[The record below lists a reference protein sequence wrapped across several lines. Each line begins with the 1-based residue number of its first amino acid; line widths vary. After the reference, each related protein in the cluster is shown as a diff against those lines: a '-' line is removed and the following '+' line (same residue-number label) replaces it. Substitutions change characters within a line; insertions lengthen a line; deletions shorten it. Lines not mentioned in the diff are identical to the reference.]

1 MEGFMNLPRFFLP
14 DLVAGT
20 SQELSAEESHHLARV
35 LRLKE
40 GEVVEVFNGKG
51 SHAQAH
57 IESVHKSAV
66 RLKTET
72 LTTQVRARKVQLNVA
87 TSLPKGDRQKWLV
100 EKLTELGADLLIPL
114 ETERGVA
121 QPTDNALERLER
133 VALEACKQSRNDFL
147 LQIAP
152 PMTLAQL
159 TNSAH
164 ACSSAVL
171 LLAHPYPVMIQSSP
185 RANTSDCREKNTVP
199 KSAPAVCGSR
209 SLQQWVTEPLPT
221 DVFVAIGPEGGF
233 TDEEVELAVAKGW
246 KPWMLTSNILRVE
259 TAVMMAAILLMDFFP
274 AECFPPASEKSAL

>member
-1 MEGFMNLPRFFLP
+1 MDGFMNLPRFFLP
-14 DLVAGT
+14 DLAVGT

-40 GEVVEVFNGKG
+40 GEIVEVFNGIG
-51 SHAQAH
+51 AHAQARV
-57 IESVHKSAV
+57 ESVHKSSV

-72 LTTQVRARKVQLNVA
+72 VTTQVRERKVRLNVA

-100 EKLTELGADLLIPL
+100 EKLTELGADRLIPL

-147 LQIAP
+147 LQIVP
-152 PMTLAQL
+152 PMTLAEL
-159 TNSAH
+159 TISALSNS
-164 ACSSAVL
+164 STEL
-171 LLAHPYPVMIQSSP
+171 LLAHPYPLSVQPSTSAP
-185 RANTSDCREKNTVP
+185 ASDCRGKSFVP
-199 KSAPAVCGSR
+199 GTAPAVCGSR
-209 SLQQWVTEPLPT
+209 SLQQWLEEPLPA

-233 TDEEVELAVAKGW
+233 TDAEVELAVAKGW
-246 KPWMLTSNILRVE
+246 KPWMLTNNILRVE

-274 AECFPPASEKSAL
+274 AKCPPPAN

>member
-1 MEGFMNLPRFFLP
+1 MNLPRFFLP

-40 GEVVEVFNGKG
+40 GDVVEVFNGNG
-51 SHAQAH
+51 ARAPARV
-57 IESVHKSAV
+57 ESVHKSVV
-66 RLKTET
+66 RLKTENVTT
-72 LTTQVRARKVQLNVA
+72 LVRERKVRLNVA

-100 EKLTELGADLLIPL
+100 EKLTELGADRLIPL

-147 LQIAP
+147 LQIVP
-152 PMTLAQL
+152 PMTLTEL
-159 TNSAH
+159 THTAL
-164 ACSSAVL
+164 ASSPAEL
-171 LLAHPYPVMIQSSP
+171 LLTHPYPLMFQPSP
-185 RANTSDCREKNTVP
+185 SGNTADCQDKNIVP
-199 KSAPAVCGSR
+199 TNAPAVCGSR
-209 SLQQWVTEPLPT
+209 SLQQWMRDPLPA

-233 TDEEVELAVAKGW
+233 TDAEVELAIAMGW
-246 KPWMLTSNILRVE
+246 KPWMLTNNILRVE

-274 AECFPPASEKSAL
+274 AENIPLASEKSPL

>member
-1 MEGFMNLPRFFLP
+1 MNLPRFFLP
-14 DLVAGT
+14 DLVVGT

-51 SHAQAH
+51 SRARAH

-72 LTTQVRARKVQLNVA
+72 ITTQVRTRKVRLNVA

-100 EKLTELGADLLIPL
+100 EKLTELGADRLIAL

-121 QPTDNALERLER
+121 QPTENALERLER

-147 LQIAP
+147 LQIVP
-152 PMTLAQL
+152 PMTLTQL
-159 TNSAH
+159 TNSAL
-164 ACSSAVL
+164 ARPSAEL
-171 LLAHPYPVMIQSSP
+171 LLAHPYPQSAQSSP
-185 RANTSDCREKNTVP
+185 GLNVADCEEKRIVPVTV
-199 KSAPAVCGSR
+199 PAVCGSR
-209 SLQQWVTEPLPT
+209 SLQQWLTEPLPV

-233 TDEEVELAVAKGW
+233 TDAEVEVAVAKGW
-246 KPWMLTSNILRVE
+246 KPWMLTNNILRVE